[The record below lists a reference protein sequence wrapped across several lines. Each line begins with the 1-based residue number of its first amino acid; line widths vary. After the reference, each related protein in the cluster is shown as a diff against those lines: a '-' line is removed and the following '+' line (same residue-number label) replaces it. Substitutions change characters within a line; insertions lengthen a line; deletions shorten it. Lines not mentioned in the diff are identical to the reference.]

1 MKTKILSAI
10 LTLLT
15 LSGFTQYKPVNN
27 DKTIIEGYFTDGRAD
42 TVRCTLFE
50 EMLGTFGIGGK
61 VYETIAVN
69 GHFKIEVPLKKELA
83 YIHLISSMAPSLFL
97 YEYIIR
103 RGDSNYIKI
112 NTEVTAKN
120 RRFDNK
126 GLQFSGRNCHSFQ
139 VRYCTDSA
147 VIADSNNTR
156 HYTLDYRD
164 LKKDI
169 NVLWDGFYKNIDYDL
184 SRKLSILG
192 QYKNLTTPLIYE
204 LLRSDMFYSMER
216 WKVAVFATEWIH
228 SYKLPDSVSRRES
241 MLNYFTENF
250 IPVEKK
256 FIASQMVLEI
266 SKSYLDFLFYRNY
279 IESAVLQN
287 RIRPASYFSMIP
299 IINRTSPALRERL
312 LTFSYIMN
320 LKNSGEFSDSLGR
333 YALSNITN
341 PYLHTIV
348 DTYYSISKKGMDSYA
363 FSLEND
369 KGKLVKLS
377 DLKGKTVF
385 IDFWF
390 TGCTACISVAS
401 SLKQVKANFINDTSM
416 AFVSIS
422 TDKEKDRW
430 LASVKSGKY
439 TDNESINLYTN
450 GLGET
455 HEIITY
461 NQITGYPKLLLIDKR
476 GKIFSF
482 TPPRPDGEDGVDK
495 LTKMI
500 QEAKGQ

>member
-1 MKTKILSAI
+1 MKNKILLVF
-10 LTLLT
+10 LTLT
-15 LSGFTQYKPVNN
+15 MVSGYTQYKPVNN
-27 DKTIIEGYFTDGRAD
+27 DKTIIEGYFTDGRTD

-50 EMLGTFGIGGK
+50 EMLGTLGVGGK
-61 VYETIAVN
+61 IYETIATN

-83 YIHLISSMAPSLFL
+83 YVHLISTMSPSLFL
-97 YEYIIR
+97 YEYIIK
-103 RGDSNYIKI
+103 RGDSNFIKI
-112 NTEVTAKN
+112 NTEVVAKN

-126 GLQFSGRNCHSFQ
+126 GLQFSGKNCHSFEA
-139 VRYCTDSA
+139 RYYTDSA
-147 VIADSNNTR
+147 IIADSNNIR
-156 HYTLDYRD
+156 HYVLDYRD
-164 LKKDI
+164 VNKDI
-169 NVLWDGFYKNIDYDL
+169 NVLWDGFYNNIDYGL
-184 SRKLSILG
+184 SRRLSILA
-192 QYKNLTTPLIYE
+192 QYKNLTTPLIYD
-204 LLRSDMFYSMER
+204 LLQADMFYNMEK
-216 WKVAVFATEWIH
+216 WKLTTFTTEWIH

-241 MLNYFTENF
+241 MFKYFTEKF

-256 FIASQMVLEI
+256 FMVSETVLEI
-266 SKSYLDFLFYRNY
+266 SKSYLEFIFYRSF
-279 IESAVLQN
+279 IEPAVLQN

-299 IINRTSPALRERL
+299 IINKTNPAIRERL

-320 LKNSGEFSDSLGR
+320 IKSSGIFSDSLGR

-341 PYLHTIV
+341 PHLHNIV
-348 DTYYSISKKGMDSYA
+348 DTNYSVSQKGKDSYA

-390 TGCTACISVAS
+390 TGCGACLNVAS
-401 SLKQVKANFINDTSM
+401 ALKPVKTHFLKDTSIV
-416 AFVSIS
+416 FVSIS
-422 TDKEKDRW
+422 TDQEKDKW
-430 LASVKSGKY
+430 LVSVKSGRY

-450 GLGET
+450 GLGEK

-461 NQITGYPKLLLIDKR
+461 NQITGYPKLLLIDKQ
-476 GKIFSF
+476 GKLFSF
-482 TPPRPDGEDGVDK
+482 NPPRPDEEDGVSK